1 MPASSRMSFSE
12 TLRQLNSAQK
22 PGAGV
27 PAYTRWVN
35 RRVARVFAAGAVAL
49 GIGPNGV
56 TLISA
61 LMSLAGVVLL
71 WVLPPSVGM
80 GAAVAFFFALGY
92 ALDSADGQVARV
104 TGASSPAGE
113 WLDHVVD
120 SVRVPLVHASLLGS
134 FMLYRDSWPSSWG
147 LFWVLPLAFMVLT
160 AAQFMSQ
167 ILAEQLRHKHG
178 AQGPA
183 SGGTLRSFINLH
195 TDAGTLCWIFILLG
209 FTSVFVLAYS
219 LLFAANAATVLLSMR
234 RKYVSLS
241 TQK

>member
-1 MPASSRMSFSE
+1 MGFSQ
-12 TLRQLNSAQK
+12 TLAQLNSAQK
-22 PGAGV
+22 PGDGV

-35 RRVARVFAAGAVAL
+35 RRVARVFAASAVAL

-61 LMSLAGVVLL
+61 ILSLVGIVLL
-71 WVLPPSVGM
+71 WVFPPSVLTGLL
-80 GAAVAFFFALGY
+80 VALFLALGY

-120 SVRVPLVHASLLGS
+120 SVRVPLIHASVIAS
-134 FMLYRDSWPSSWG
+134 FILYPDQWPAWNW
-147 LFWVLPLAFMVLT
+147 FWILPLAYMVLT

-167 ILAEQLRHKHG
+167 ILAEQLRKNHG
-178 AQGPA
+178 AKGPA

-195 TDAGTLCWIFILLG
+195 TDAGTLCWIFIFWG
-209 FTSVFVLAYS
+209 FGALFCIVYL

-234 RKYVSLS
+234 RKYVSLARPVEGA
-241 TQK
+241 

>member
-1 MPASSRMSFSE
+1 MGFSE
-12 TLRQLNSAQK
+12 TLAQLNSAQK
-22 PGAGV
+22 PGDGV

-35 RRVARVFAAGAVAL
+35 RRVARVFAASAVAL

-61 LMSLAGVVLL
+61 CLSLVGVILL
-71 WVLPPSVGM
+71 WVLPPSLVSGVL
-80 GAAVAFFFALGY
+80 AAVFFALGY

-104 TGASSPAGE
+104 TGAASPAGE

-120 SVRVPLVHASLLGS
+120 AVRVPLIHASVLASLV
-134 FMLYRDSWPSSWG
+134 LYPESWRLDSW
-147 LFWVLPLAFMVLT
+147 FWVVPLAYMVLT

-167 ILAEQLRHKHG
+167 ILAEQLRKNHG
-178 AQGPA
+178 VQGPS

-195 TDAGTLCWIFILLG
+195 TDAGTLCWVFIFWGLG
-209 FTSVFVLAYS
+209 TVFSLAYL

-234 RKYVSLS
+234 RKYLSLARS
-241 TQK
+241 ERGI